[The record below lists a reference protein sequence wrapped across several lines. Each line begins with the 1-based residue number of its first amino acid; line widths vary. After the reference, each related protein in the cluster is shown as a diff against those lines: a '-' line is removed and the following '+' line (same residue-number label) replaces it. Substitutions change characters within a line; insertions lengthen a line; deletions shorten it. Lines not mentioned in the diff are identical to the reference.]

1 MAAVLLLAAP
11 GKYRSRLSTILDP
24 ETDTTNSA
32 QERQEHMIRAYEV
45 AIRRPIFGVGMGNFH
60 IYAIKEMRAHNA
72 YLETAAELGVIG
84 LSAFLVIIFA
94 PLRSLRRIERETA
107 ADGPCPDPGKHIV
120 SACLQ
125 ASFVAFV
132 IYGFFGSVQYDSYLY
147 SLVALAVTFRRI
159 HAAETHAADGA
170 ANGVESPESN
180 ALPGRARGA
189 LWPSPEFRVCRLK
202 GIKSRQ

>member
-1 MAAVLLLAAP
+1 
-11 GKYRSRLSTILDP
+11 
-24 ETDTTNSA
+24 
-32 QERQEHMIRAYEV
+32 
-45 AIRRPIFGVGMGNFH
+45 MGNFH

-72 YLETAAELGVIG
+72 YLETAAELGVVG
-84 LSAFLVIIFA
+84 LIAFLVIIFA

-107 ADGPCPDPGKHIV
+107 ADGARPDPGKHIV

-147 SLVALAVTFRRI
+147 SLVALAVSFRRI
-159 HAAETHAADGA
+159 HASEIRAADGA
-170 ANGVESPESN
+170 VAYGVVNGAESPESKSL
-180 ALPGRARGA
+180 AGRARGA

-202 GIKSRQ
+202 GIKSRRWFG

>member
-1 MAAVLLLAAP
+1 
-11 GKYRSRLSTILDP
+11 
-24 ETDTTNSA
+24 TNG
-32 QERQEHMIRAYEV
+32 
-45 AIRRPIFGVGMGNFH
+45 RRHHTASPN
-60 IYAIKEMRAHNA
+60 
-72 YLETAAELGVIG
+72 TAAELGVTG
-84 LSAFLVIIFA
+84 LITFLVIIFA

-107 ADGPCPDPGKHIV
+107 ADGAWPDPGKHIV

-147 SLVALAVTFRRI
+147 SLVALAVAFRSI
-159 HAAETHAADGA
+159 HAAEIRAADGA
-170 ANGVESPESN
+170 VNCVESPESK

-202 GIKSRQ
+202 GLKSRGWFG